1 MAIRNATSNFTFEQW
16 RVEFNELAADVANIS
31 GGVTGSVPSGS
42 STHTTVESALEAL
55 VVDVNS
61 IINGTHNFTGDVTFG
76 ANVSVTGNLTL
87 GGNIVIGDQV
97 TDTVSVDASL
107 TSNLIPEASN
117 AKDIGSSTKSWRNIY
132 IGTEA
137 TLASAKVSDLTSG
150 RVVLAGTS
158 GEIQDDTNLTYS
170 GTGTNFTLT
179 VPKVSVAT
187 DATLATAKISDLTNG
202 RVVLAGT
209 SGELQDD
216 TNLTYSGTGTNF
228 TLTVPKI
235 SIGTDATLATAKV
248 SDLTSGR
255 IVIAGTSGELQDD
268 SDLTFTGTT
277 LTTTDLSVGST
288 ATLAS
293 AKVSDLT
300 TGRVVLA
307 GTSGELET
315 DSKFVFDKSGT
326 GTFTANADTTISRGL
341 TVNLATDLDSTLNVD
356 GNTTL
361 TANTGSTST
370 TSGTLVVTGGT
381 GISQNLYVGGNI
393 VSTGSISVAGGTPF
407 TTEGFSIAI
416 AVALG

>member
-61 IINGTHNFTGDVTFG
+61 IINGKHNFTGDVTFG

-132 IGTEA
+132 IGTE
-137 TLASAKVSDLTSG
+137 
-150 RVVLAGTS
+150 
-158 GEIQDDTNLTYS
+158 
-170 GTGTNFTLT
+170 
-179 VPKVSVAT
+179 
-187 DATLATAKISDLTNG
+187 
-202 RVVLAGT
+202 
-209 SGELQDD
+209 
-216 TNLTYSGTGTNF
+216 
-228 TLTVPKI
+228 
-235 SIGTDATLATAKV
+235 
-248 SDLTSGR
+248 
-255 IVIAGTSGELQDD
+255 
-268 SDLTFTGTT
+268 
-277 LTTTDLSVGST
+277 

>member
-76 ANVSVTGNLTL
+76 ANVSVTGDLTL
-87 GGNIVIGDQV
+87 NGNIVIGDQV

-107 TSNLIPEASN
+107 TSNLIPEATN

-137 TLASAKVSDLTSG
+137 
-150 RVVLAGTS
+150 
-158 GEIQDDTNLTYS
+158 I
-170 GTGTNFTLT
+170 
-179 VPKVSVAT
+179 
-187 DATLATAKISDLTNG
+187 LATAKISNLNSTEIP
-202 RVVLAGT
+202 VAGT
-209 SGELQDD
+209 DGLLDGS
-216 TNLTYSGTGTNF
+216 NS
-228 TLTVPKI
+228 
-235 SIGTDATLATAKV
+235 
-248 SDLTSGR
+248 
-255 IVIAGTSGELQDD
+255 
-268 SDLTFTGTT
+268 LTFSSLT
-277 LTTTDLSVGST
+277 LTTPNISVGT
-288 ATLAS
+288 EATLAS

-300 TGRVVLA
+300 AGRVVLA

>member
-137 TLASAKVSDLTSG
+137 
-150 RVVLAGTS
+150 
-158 GEIQDDTNLTYS
+158 I
-170 GTGTNFTLT
+170 
-179 VPKVSVAT
+179 
-187 DATLATAKISDLTNG
+187 LATAKISNLNSTEIP
-202 RVVLAGT
+202 VAGT
-209 SGELQDD
+209 DGLLDGS
-216 TNLTYSGTGTNF
+216 NS
-228 TLTVPKI
+228 
-235 SIGTDATLATAKV
+235 
-248 SDLTSGR
+248 
-255 IVIAGTSGELQDD
+255 
-268 SDLTFTGTT
+268 LTFSSLT
-277 LTTTDLSVGST
+277 LTTPNISVGT
-288 ATLAS
+288 EATLAS

-300 TGRVVLA
+300 AGRVVLA

-416 AVALG
+416 SVALG